1 MPVLNSI
8 KRRLVEHLATLVN
21 ELHIGSDGTIA
32 TADDGACRTLTKVSP
47 TVRIIDDNSILVEGA
62 LDPSHIYAADVQEIY
77 LQYKNPTT
85 GEFIPIYRTAIQP
98 FAKNGSNEVEFS
110 FILEVG

>member
-21 ELHIGSDGTIA
+21 ELHIGSDGTVA
-32 TADDGACRTLTKVSP
+32 TADDGGARTLSKIVP

-62 LDPSHIYAADVQEIY
+62 FDTTHVYSTDVQEVY

-85 GEFIPIYRTAIQP
+85 GEFIPIYRTSIRP
-98 FAKNGSNEVEFS
+98 FTKSGSNEVEFS
-110 FILEVG
+110 FILEVE